1 MPKKVSY
8 IHVNYYSN
16 VSGSNSESWDE
27 VEYEEGL
34 FTMDDVVKEAMANGA
49 TTINIEVRIED

>member
-8 IHVNYYSN
+8 IHVNYYSDI
-16 VSGSNSESWDE
+16 SGSNSESWDE

-34 FTMDDVVKEAMANGA
+34 FTMDDIVKEATANGA
-49 TTINIEVRIED
+49 TRLTIEVRIEE